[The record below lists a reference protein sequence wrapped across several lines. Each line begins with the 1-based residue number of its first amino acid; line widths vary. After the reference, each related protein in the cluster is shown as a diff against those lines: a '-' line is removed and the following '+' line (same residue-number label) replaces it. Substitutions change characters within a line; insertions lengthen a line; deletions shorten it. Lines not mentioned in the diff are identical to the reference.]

1 MRNKWKMK
9 LNEEMMIKRKINN
22 QNKKE
27 KKMKKTKTKRRT
39 RRGRGG
45 KRTRRK
51 EQEQEQ
57 EQEQDKKQ
65 KMKTKPTIMEK
76 IRTKHIAISSSA
88 DINHNILNLTFKVKV
103 ALSVLGKF
111 VEAHVRRRQ

>member
-1 MRNKWKMK
+1 MK
-9 LNEEMMIKRKINN
+9 LNEEMMIKRKMNN

-51 EQEQEQ
+51 EQEQE
-57 EQEQDKKQ
+57 EDKKQ

>member
-1 MRNKWKMK
+1 
-9 LNEEMMIKRKINN
+9 
-22 QNKKE
+22 
-27 KKMKKTKTKRRT
+27 MKKTKTKRRT

-51 EQEQEQ
+51 EQEQ

>member
-57 EQEQDKKQ
+57 EQDKKQ

-88 DINHNILNLTFKVKV
+88 DMNHNILNLTFKVKV